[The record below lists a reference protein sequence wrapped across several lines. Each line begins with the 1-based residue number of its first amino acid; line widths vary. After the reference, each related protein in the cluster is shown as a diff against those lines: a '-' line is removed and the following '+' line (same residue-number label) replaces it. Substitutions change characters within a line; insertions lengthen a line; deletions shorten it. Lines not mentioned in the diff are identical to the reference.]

1 MTVKKAYNGGRNVL
15 PQNTAEDY
23 SQDYDAVEF
32 NVNTAETNYNVK
44 TSVSGAFAKIK
55 NMRTITIKT
64 NKDISIKL
72 NSILNPAISLTGA
85 SRTLKINSDIGF
97 EVRNI
102 FITNVSG
109 STAAIKIM
117 GN

>member
-1 MTVKKAYNGGRNVL
+1 MTVKKTYNGGWNIL

-23 SQDYDAVEF
+23 SQDYNAVEF
-32 NVNTAETNYNVK
+32 NVDNTETNYNVK
-44 TSVSGAFAKIK
+44 TNISGAFAKIK
-55 NMRTITIKT
+55 NMRTIIIKT

-72 NSILNPAISLTGA
+72 NSILNPSISLTGA

-102 FITNVSG
+102 FITNNSG
-109 STAAIKIM
+109 STAGIKIM

>member
-1 MTVKKAYNGGRNVL
+1 MTVKKAYNGGRAVL
-15 PQNTAEDY
+15 AQKTSEDY
-23 SQDYDAVEF
+23 SADYDSVEF
-32 NVNTAETNYNVK
+32 DVDNAETNYNVK
-44 TSVSGAFAKIK
+44 TNISGAFAKIK

-102 FITNVSG
+102 FITNNSG
-109 STAAIKIM
+109 SIAAIKIM